1 MSANDIL
8 KQFPDGTPIGDWFT
22 DPSVPAAD
30 PSFDASAAENLVAK
44 NVRLTKKEGIDYPDS
59 VTTI

>member
-8 KQFPDGTPIGDWFT
+8 KRFPDGTPIGDWFT

-30 PSFDASAAENLVAK
+30 PSFDASADFENKSKSAGLLCRSK
-44 NVRLTKKEGIDYPDS
+44 
-59 VTTI
+59 